1 MLHHQCGAGS
11 ADETALR
18 PGVIPNSIAIEV
30 QELRKSYGARLA
42 VECVTLTVNA
52 GEVVALLG
60 PNGAGKTTTLSILA
74 TLVEPDAGTVRIAGF
89 DARTHRAAIRRRLG
103 YVPQSIALYPSL
115 SAAQNLQLFLRVHGL
130 GRRAA
135 RDTGQQA
142 LERAGLAERSND
154 PVAILSG
161 GMQRRLNLAC
171 GIAHQPEVILLD
183 EPAVGVD
190 PQSRDHILR
199 TIRGLAKAGAAAIYS
214 THYMEEVE
222 RLCDRVLLINRGN
235 VIASGTVAEVIAM
248 AGGRPRIEFT
258 FSAEAPAAWYEG
270 IDALELP
277 CAAGRMALA
286 LASIDAVPELLERAR
301 KITGTLPEFSI
312 RTPNLSDAF
321 MTLTGHSLHEGEP
334 D

>member
-1 MLHHQCGAGS
+1 M
-11 ADETALR
+11 
-18 PGVIPNSIAIEV
+18 
-30 QELRKSYGARLA
+30 
-42 VECVTLTVNA
+42 ECVTLAVNA

-115 SAAQNLQLFLRVHGL
+115 TAAQNLQLFLRVHGL

-135 RDTGQQA
+135 RDAVQQA

-190 PQSRDHILR
+190 PQSRDHILH
-199 TIRGLAKAGAAAIYS
+199 TIRGLANAGAAAIYS

-222 RLCDRVLLINRGN
+222 RLCDRVLLINR
-235 VIASGTVAEVIAM
+235 EM
-248 AGGRPRIEFT
+248 
-258 FSAEAPAAWYEG
+258 
-270 IDALELP
+270 
-277 CAAGRMALA
+277 
-286 LASIDAVPELLERAR
+286 
-301 KITGTLPEFSI
+301 
-312 RTPNLSDAF
+312 
-321 MTLTGHSLHEGEP
+321 
-334 D
+334 